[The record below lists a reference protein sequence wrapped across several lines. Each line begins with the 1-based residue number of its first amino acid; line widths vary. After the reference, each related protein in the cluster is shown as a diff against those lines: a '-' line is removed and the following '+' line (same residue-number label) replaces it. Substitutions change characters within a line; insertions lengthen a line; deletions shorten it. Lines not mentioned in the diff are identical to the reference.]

1 MDADTNEQPQGSRNA
16 QSTCNDEEFARL
28 VVARLENKNTESQF
42 DENDLTKPTTSPPV
56 HSPRTSS
63 PKAVGP
69 ESMSTHDVGVYLSFD
84 EGKES
89 VPEIL

>member
-1 MDADTNEQPQGSRNA
+1 MFWMKFLGKALKRFGWIMKNKM
-16 QSTCNDEEFARL
+16 
-28 VVARLENKNTESQF
+28 ENKNTESQF

-56 HSPRTSS
+56 HSPGTSS